1 MALKLPSY
9 NMFNVATS
17 ESETPTS
24 TCLLLFVFI
33 LCSLHLIPY
42 KESNNKKLNIINCSC
57 QSQLP
62 GGYHVEVFHFHS
74 SPVNVEEPFH
84 IILSVGHSQLQDKA
98 HPKAIWMSC
107 TPAAIMPHQ
116 DSYGPFQLSC
126 GVCWR
131 TIYVRPQPLT

>member
-33 LCSLHLIPY
+33 LCSLHLLFLSKPY

-74 SPVNVEEPFH
+74 SCVNVEEPFH
-84 IILSVGHSQLQDKA
+84 IILSVGHSQLRQSKPQSHLDGLHTRCHYA
-98 HPKAIWMSC
+98 TSRLIWS
-107 TPAAIMPHQ
+107 
-116 DSYGPFQLSC
+116 LSAVLWC
-126 GVCWR
+126 MLANNLC
-131 TIYVRPQPLT
+131 